1 MQLERSPR
9 ATAKI
14 LNATAKTEHS
24 RGKKRKHIPATSH
37 SIGWL
42 FFFFFNQKITSV
54 VEDIENLAPLCAVGR
69 NVKRHGQ
76 CGKRAGSSSEIKH
89 KITK

>member
-14 LNATAKTEHS
+14 LNATTKTEHS
-24 RGKKRKHIPATSH
+24 RGKKRKHLPATSH

-42 FFFFFNQKITSV
+42 FFYYQKITSV
-54 VEDIENLAPLCAVGR
+54 VEDTENLAPLCAVGR
-69 NVKRHGQ
+69 NVKRHSQ
-76 CGKRAGSSSEIKH
+76 YGKRAGSSSEIKH